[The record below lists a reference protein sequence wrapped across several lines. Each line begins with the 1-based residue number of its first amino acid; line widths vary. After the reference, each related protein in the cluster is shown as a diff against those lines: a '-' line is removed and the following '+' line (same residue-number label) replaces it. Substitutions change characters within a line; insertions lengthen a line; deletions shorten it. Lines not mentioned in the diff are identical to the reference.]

1 MSIYSKFIYICRKL
15 NTIIMKNKYLSIK
28 SLMLIALMT
37 LFSTQSLFAQLPNG
51 SVAPDFELT
60 DLNGTIHKLY
70 EDYTDLGYTV
80 FIDFSAVWCGP
91 CWSYHTSHALK
102 DVYENHGPT
111 GYPGVNSSTTND
123 VMVFFIEGDEGSV
136 AELNGGG
143 SSQGDWVAGTPYPI
157 ICTDPASGFGNSG
170 SISNDWA
177 ISGWPTVYQVCPDRT
192 LTVIGQ
198 AQGLYS
204 LVTSCLPAP
213 SLNDDAR
220 SFMNSSASSGCSSIN
235 PVITLQNYGLNNLTE
250 VKIDVSLNG
259 VFQYSTIF
267 NQVWSN
273 VTNSYQ
279 PLNLTTL
286 DMVDV
291 VLDPVTGLVNNDVIS
306 IDVDMPN
313 GVVDTDPLNNQVI
326 SFAVDLGFDN
336 AYWDGNL
343 SIDVAG
349 GSDNS
354 WYLKQVSTNLIIA
367 SGFGGVTGA
376 TNSQPLTFN
385 ECYTLQSINGAN
397 LAYTVTDAMANVILD
412 GSASSVED
420 FDNFT
425 TGNQVWTSIENY
437 ELSSFNVFPVP
448 AKDFLIIEGEYD
460 YLRIIDVLG
469 KEVLYSS
476 YDKLIDTSKLKN
488 GLYILEITFSNKKF
502 NKKIQISK

>member
-1 MSIYSKFIYICRKL
+1 
-15 NTIIMKNKYLSIK
+15 
-28 SLMLIALMT
+28 MLVVLMT
-37 LFSTQSLFAQLPNG
+37 LFSAQSLYAQLSNG
-51 SVAPDFELT
+51 SIAPNFT
-60 DLNGTIHKLY
+60 VVDLDGETHSLY
-70 EDYTDLGYTV
+70 DYLDDGKTV
-80 FIDFSAVWCGP
+80 FLDFSAIWCPP

-111 GYPGVNSSTTND
+111 GYPGVNSSSTND
-123 VMVFFIEGDEGSV
+123 VMVFFIEGQGGTL
-136 AELNGGG
+136 AELNGGSG
-143 SSQGDWVAGTPYPI
+143 SQGDWVDGTPYPI
-157 ICTDPASGFGNSG
+157 IPTYSGTNSQSIAS
-170 SISNDWA
+170 DYA
-177 ISGWPTVYQVCPDRT
+177 IGGWPTIYQVCPDRT

-349 GSDNS
+349 GAQNS

-367 SGFGGVTGA
+367 SGFGGANGA
-376 TNSQPLTFN
+376 TNSQPLVFN

-397 LAYTVTDAMANVILD
+397 LAYTVTDAIGNIVLD

-425 TGNQVWTSIENY
+425 TGNEVWTVDVKDQSI
-437 ELSSFNVFPVP
+437 SPVIVFPVP
-448 AKDFLIIEGEYD
+448 AKDLLFVEGEYD
-460 YLRIIDVLG
+460 YLRVIDILG
-469 KEVLYSS
+469 KEVLHSTYTNSINVS
-476 YDKLIDTSKLKN
+476 TLKN
-488 GLYILEITFSNKKF
+488 GLYILEITSSNIKF